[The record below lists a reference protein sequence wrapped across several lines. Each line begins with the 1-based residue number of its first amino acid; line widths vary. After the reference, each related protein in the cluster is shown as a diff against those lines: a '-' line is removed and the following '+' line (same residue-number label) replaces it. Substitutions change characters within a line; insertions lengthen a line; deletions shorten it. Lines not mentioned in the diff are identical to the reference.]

1 MYIKVPENNMEK
13 TTMKKSYTAGF
24 KSRVA
29 IEAIKGEKTLA
40 ELASIY
46 QVHVS
51 QIRQWKSK
59 AMEALPR
66 VFESKKEKRQ
76 KEQEIGIDDV
86 YKRVGQL
93 EVENDFLKKSTA
105 SSG

>member
-1 MYIKVPENNMEK
+1 ME
-13 TTMKKSYTAGF
+13 KSYTAGF

-29 IEAIKGEKTLA
+29 VEAIKGEKTLA

>member
-1 MYIKVPENNMEK
+1 
-13 TTMKKSYTAGF
+13 MKKSYTAGF